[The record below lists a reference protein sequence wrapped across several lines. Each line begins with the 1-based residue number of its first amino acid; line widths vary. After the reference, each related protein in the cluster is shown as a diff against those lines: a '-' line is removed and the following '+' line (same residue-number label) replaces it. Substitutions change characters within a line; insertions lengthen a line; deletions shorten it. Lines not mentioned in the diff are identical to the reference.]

1 MYILAR
7 ATGMAT
13 WPPGPPFPFGNSRE
27 FPGIA
32 HPQIPGGNSREFR
45 GKLIFRPFPRNFVQ
59 NAA

>member
-1 MYILAR
+1 VLTRDKNYSHTVMQ
-7 ATGMAT
+7 GH
-13 WPPGPPFPFGNSRE
+13 RE

-45 GKLIFRPFPRNFVQ
+45 GKLIFPRNFVQ